1 MCRLLA
7 FRDREKINGEVLKA
21 FVNSARYDPFSP
33 YKSHPDGWGFII
45 FVKKSGIWR
54 SLYYRSPEP
63 IFQDDLSALTS
74 IKGEEI
80 LGIIHAR
87 KAGKKFLQGL
97 THAHPY
103 HIRSGVYDLYFAH
116 NGSISRNAFENP
128 SLPYTDSYMFLLR
141 IVEGVSKTND
151 VKESFRFAFNS
162 LKEYSASL
170 NSALLSYSEGEGPL
184 IQIGYYYNKKEAL
197 DSSEE
202 YFKLYI
208 WRNYVFSSTIKY
220 YLGNADNEL
229 VYGDIMYL

>member
-1 MCRLLA
+1 MCRILA
-7 FRDREKINGEVLKA
+7 FKEKERINGEVLKA

-45 FVKKSGIWR
+45 LVKKNGSWR
-54 SLYYRSPEP
+54 SIYYRSPEP
-63 IFQDDLSALTS
+63 IFQDDLSLLTS
-74 IKGEEI
+74 IKGDEI

-103 HIRSGVYDLYFAH
+103 HARAGAYDLYFAH
-116 NGSISRNAFENP
+116 NGSISRSAFQNP
-128 SLPYTDSYMFLLR
+128 SLPYTDSYMFLLK
-141 IVEGVSKTND
+141 IVDEVSKSND
-151 VKESFRFAFNS
+151 VRNSFRITFNS
-162 LKEYSASL
+162 FKEYAASL
-170 NSALLSYSEGEGPL
+170 NSALLSFSEGEGPL
-184 IQIGYYYNKKEAL
+184 IQVGYYYNKREAV
-197 DSSEE
+197 DYSEE

-229 VYGDIMYL
+229 VYGDIIYL